1 LSLRKLRKRVREEST
16 RHRRLSTS
24 RLLPGDVVEFSR
36 GWLGYEPYAY
46 MYPFLRDEGH
56 FVANVQ
62 ARQTG
67 KTFNG
72 MAKLLWYAFRYPG
85 SLILVTAPKYDQV
98 KNVAFKVL
106 NEHLERMRG
115 LDEVFFDYVVG
126 RKNMLKTVIRFRN
139 GSVIQVESPVAETI
153 RGHTAKVVYI
163 MEANF
168 IRDDEELYTAV
179 LFTLNTTNGY
189 MIAESTPWNT
199 DSVFYRMFHE
209 PAFGRFST
217 HRVVYTEAMPPEG
230 PLSPEIVEM
239 IQEQLQGDPARWKR
253 EILCEWT
260 EDLDVWLPT
269 SLITLAQD
277 SAIDYIPSGVKA
289 RGEFYVGVDFGKHR
303 DHSVVAVV
311 EMQGEH
317 LYLRHSHRF
326 PLETSYGVVIGYV
339 KRLQD
344 SWKRVRAVYAD
355 KTGVGEYIVE
365 DMERKG
371 LRGVTGVGFTEAS
384 KEAMATCLKERMR
397 GAVCLKCGWKGYVD
411 TLVGDWRTTCPESCM
426 GDEGNLVSLR
436 PLLHIPF
443 DADLFHELN
452 VERYELGKS
461 GKLLFNHPQGTHDDR
476 FWTLSLAVY
485 ASELEPAL
493 ASKPI
498 ARVK

>member
-1 LSLRKLRKRVREEST
+1 MSLRNLRKRVREESA
-16 RHRRLSTS
+16 RHRGPSTG
-24 RLLPGDVVEFSR
+24 RVLPGDVVEFCR
-36 GWLGYEPYAY
+36 VWLGYEPYAY

-56 FVANVQ
+56 FIANVQ

-85 SLILVTAPKYDQV
+85 SLILVTAPKYDQA
-98 KNVAFKVL
+98 KNVAFKAL
-106 NEHLERMRG
+106 HGHLERMRG
-115 LDEVFFDYVVG
+115 LDLRFFDYVVG
-126 RKNMLKTVIRFRN
+126 KRNMLKTVIRFRN
-139 GSVIQVESPVAETI
+139 GSAIQVESPVPETI
-153 RGHTAKVVYI
+153 RGHTAKVVYL

-168 IRDDEELYTAV
+168 IRDDLDLYTAI
-179 LFTLNTTNGY
+179 LFSLNTTNGY
-189 MIAESTPWNT
+189 LIAESTPWNR
-199 DSVFYRMFHE
+199 DSVFYSMFHDA
-209 PAFGRFST
+209 AFDQFST
-217 HRVVYTEAMPPEG
+217 HRVVYTEALPPNG
-230 PLSPEIVEM
+230 PLSPEIIEMVEK
-239 IQEQLQGDPARWKR
+239 QLAGDSGRWRR
-253 EILCEWT
+253 EMLCEWT

-311 EMQGEH
+311 EMQGGH
-317 LYLRHSHRF
+317 LYLRHCHRF
-326 PLETSYGVVIGYV
+326 PLETSYGAVIGYV

-344 SWKRVRAVYAD
+344 NWKRVRSVYAD

-365 DMERKG
+365 DMVRGG
-371 LRGVTGVGFTEAS
+371 LRSVTGVGFTEAS

-397 GAVCLKCGWKGYVD
+397 GVVCLKCGWKGYVD
-411 TLVGDWRTTCPESCM
+411 TLVGDWRTTCPKGCM
-426 GDEGNLVSLR
+426 GEEGNLVSLR

-452 VERYELGKS
+452 VERYELGKT

-476 FWTLSLAVY
+476 FWALALAVY
-485 ASELEPAL
+485 AAEKEASPPA
-493 ASKPI
+493 KPK
-498 ARVK
+498 AFTA